1 MTVIGYVFP
10 KLETG
15 PFRRGQLNFQKILF
29 QNILRQST
37 YQTVCK
43 TARQQFHQI
52 VWTLWQKLSQKMYFL
67 FISEIF
73 GLLVDILTANIKY
86 YLCNKSTFSQLIQ
99 MQLYRKQQFL
109 SQFFAE
115 YLKLTSNFEHFQN
128 KDNPQRLCIFEIRY
142 YRRDSYLNV

>member
-115 YLKLTSNFEHFQN
+115 YPKLTSNFEHFQN